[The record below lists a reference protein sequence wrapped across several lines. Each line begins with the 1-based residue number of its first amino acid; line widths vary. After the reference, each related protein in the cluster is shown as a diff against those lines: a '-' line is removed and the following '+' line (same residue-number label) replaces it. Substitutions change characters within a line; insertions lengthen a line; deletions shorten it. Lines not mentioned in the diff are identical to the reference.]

1 MNKNG
6 FVESFLWPA
15 CMWLTHAFVALLLS
29 VVMVSIVPIF
39 LAVFKD
45 FNMALPVGT
54 VVLIDLSTMMINYW
68 YLVIPFL
75 AIIDAA
81 ILFGLSQVPPKLR
94 WLRSLWFNA
103 IMLAAILFL
112 FYSMVFLALPL
123 RSLIERL
130 G

>member
-15 CMWLTHAFVALLLS
+15 CMWLTHALVALLLFVVLVS
-29 VVMVSIVPIF
+29 VVPMFV
-39 LAVFKD
+39 AVFKD
-45 FNMALPVGT
+45 FAAELPTATIG
-54 VVLIDLSTMMINYW
+54 LIDLSTMMINYW

-112 FYSMVFLALPL
+112 VFSMVFLALPL